1 MMEESHLNYSGRHLH
16 FHPDLDDESQPKQF
30 LGFIF
35 HGCDFGILMGLHE
48 NPGMPNNS
56 LIT

>member
-1 MMEESHLNYSGRHLH
+1 MEESHLNYSGRHLH